1 MFDYCLLLWYF
12 FFSSRRRHTR
22 GALVTGVQTCALPI
36 LDRVGGRLQHPL
48 AGVGDDEVVALA
60 AVEHREGSLAAAAR
74 LQQLAEPGD
83 DAQRVERAL
92 AGVRRQRMA
101 ALPVLRRLHQGADD
115 FAAAVVA
122 DLDQPRAFLAVVV
135 GAPVE
140 VMAGHHLAAGDA
152 APALGGAFPGGTTT
166 EEALDLGLRSEEH
179 TSELHH

>member
-1 MFDYCLLLWYF
+1 MRISDW
-12 FFSSRRRHTR
+12 SSDVCSSD
-22 GALVTGVQTCALPI
+22 L
-36 LDRVGGRLQHPL
+36 
-48 AGVGDDEVVALA
+48 
-60 AVEHREGSLAAAAR
+60 HREGSLAAAAR

-135 GAPVE
+135 GDRKSTRLNSS
-140 VMAGHHLAAGDA
+140 H
-152 APALGGAFPGGTTT
+152 
-166 EEALDLGLRSEEH
+166 
-179 TSELHH
+179 

>member
-1 MFDYCLLLWYF
+1 MRISDW
-12 FFSSRRRHTR
+12 SSDVCSSD
-22 GALVTGVQTCALPI
+22 L
-36 LDRVGGRLQHPL
+36 
-48 AGVGDDEVVALA
+48 
-60 AVEHREGSLAAAAR
+60 HREGSLAAAAR

-135 GAPVE
+135 
-140 VMAGHHLAAGDA
+140 
-152 APALGGAFPGGTTT
+152 
-166 EEALDLGLRSEEH
+166 RSEEH
-179 TSELHH
+179 TSELQSLMRISYAVFCLKKKTKNQNMSIYPTE